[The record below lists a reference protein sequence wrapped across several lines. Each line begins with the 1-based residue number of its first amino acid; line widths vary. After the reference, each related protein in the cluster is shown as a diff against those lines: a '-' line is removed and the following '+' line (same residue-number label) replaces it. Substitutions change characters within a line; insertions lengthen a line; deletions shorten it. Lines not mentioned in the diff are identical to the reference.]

1 LIRKGICLILSELKI
16 FDIMFKNNN
25 SMGQAGAVDTNSIDR
40 IAEGSVLEGNITSTN
55 GIRIDGT
62 VKGSVNCDGKVVVG
76 IGGVV
81 EGEIICLSA
90 DIEGTL
96 KSSIEVKDILEL
108 KATSNLQGEIM
119 TGKLSIEPGAT
130 FTGSCKMGGVVKGI
144 SKEDKGSQ
152 ELVEKIA

>member
-1 LIRKGICLILSELKI
+1 LRQLKN
-16 FDIMFKNNN
+16 DDMFKNNN
-25 SMGQAGAVDTNSIDR
+25 GMGQSGTGVVDTNSIDR
-40 IAEGSVLEGNITSTN
+40 IAEGSVLQGNITSTN

-81 EGEIICLSA
+81 EGEIVCVSA

-108 KATSNLQGEIM
+108 KATSNLQGEII

-144 SKEDKGSQ
+144 SKEENSSSDVS
-152 ELVEKIA
+152 EKTA

>member
-1 LIRKGICLILSELKI
+1 
-16 FDIMFKNNN
+16 MFKNNN
-25 SMGQAGAVDTNSIDR
+25 SSSNSNNKHNMMNQAATSVVDTNSIDR
-40 IAEGSVLEGNITSTN
+40 IAEGSVLEGNIASIN

-62 VKGSVNCDGKVVVG
+62 VKGSVNCEGKVVVG
-76 IGGVV
+76 VGGVV
-81 EGEIICLSA
+81 EGEIVCLSA

-144 SKEDKGSQ
+144 SKEENRSK
-152 ELVEKIA
+152 EKKEKIA

>member
-1 LIRKGICLILSELKI
+1 
-16 FDIMFKNNN
+16 MFKNNN
-25 SMGQAGAVDTNSIDR
+25 SMGQAGTGVVDTNSIDR

-76 IGGVV
+76 VGGVV
-81 EGEIICLSA
+81 EGEIVCLSA

-144 SKEDKGSQ
+144 SKEESTKQDTA
-152 ELVEKIA
+152 EKIA

>member
-1 LIRKGICLILSELKI
+1 
-16 FDIMFKNNN
+16 MFKNNN
-25 SMGQAGAVDTNSIDR
+25 SMGQSGTGVVDTNSIDR

-76 IGGVV
+76 VGGIV
-81 EGEIICLSA
+81 EGEIVCASA

-108 KATSNLQGEIM
+108 KATSNLQGEIT

-130 FTGSCKMGGVVKGI
+130 FTGSCKMGGVVKGF
-144 SKEDKGSQ
+144 SKEEQTSKDAQ
-152 ELVEKIA
+152 EKIA

>member
-1 LIRKGICLILSELKI
+1 
-16 FDIMFKNNN
+16 MFKNNN
-25 SMGQAGAVDTNSIDR
+25 GMGQSGTGVVDTNSIDR
-40 IAEGSVLEGNITSTN
+40 IAEGSVLQGNITSTN

-81 EGEIICLSA
+81 EGEIVCVSA

-108 KATSNLQGEIM
+108 KATSNLQGEII

-144 SKEDKGSQ
+144 SKEENSSSDVS
-152 ELVEKIA
+152 EKTA

>member
-1 LIRKGICLILSELKI
+1 
-16 FDIMFKNNN
+16 MFKNNN
-25 SMGQAGAVDTNSIDR
+25 SSSNSNNNKHNMMNQAATSVVDTNSIDR
-40 IAEGSVLEGNITSTN
+40 IAEGSVLEGNIASIN

-62 VKGSVNCDGKVVVG
+62 VKGSVNCEGKVVVG
-76 IGGVV
+76 VGGVV
-81 EGEIICLSA
+81 EGEIVCLSA

-144 SKEDKGSQ
+144 SKEENRSK
-152 ELVEKIA
+152 EKKEKIA

>member
-1 LIRKGICLILSELKI
+1 
-16 FDIMFKNNN
+16 MFKNNN
-25 SMGQAGAVDTNSIDR
+25 NMGQAGTGAVDTNSIDR
-40 IAEGSVLEGNITSTN
+40 IAEGSVLEGNIASN
-55 GIRIDGT
+55 KGIRIDGT
-62 VKGSVNCDGKVVVG
+62 VKGSVNCEGKVVVG

-81 EGEIICLSA
+81 EGEIVCLSA

-108 KATSNLQGEIM
+108 KSTSNLQGEII

-144 SKEDKGSQ
+144 SKEDNSTS
-152 ELVEKIA
+152 ELKEKIA

>member
-1 LIRKGICLILSELKI
+1 
-16 FDIMFKNNN
+16 
-25 SMGQAGAVDTNSIDR
+25 MGQSGTGVVDTNSIDR
-40 IAEGSVLEGNITSTN
+40 IAEGSVLQGNITSTN

-81 EGEIICLSA
+81 EGEIVCVSA

-108 KATSNLQGEIM
+108 KATSNLQGEII

-144 SKEDKGSQ
+144 SKEENSSSDVS
-152 ELVEKIA
+152 EKTA

>member
-1 LIRKGICLILSELKI
+1 
-16 FDIMFKNNN
+16 MFKNNN
-25 SMGQAGAVDTNSIDR
+25 SMGQSGTGLVDTNSIDR
-40 IAEGSVLEGNITSTN
+40 IAEGSVLEGNINSTN

-62 VKGSVNCDGKVVVG
+62 VKGSVKCEGKVVVG
-76 IGGVV
+76 VGGIV

-108 KATSNLQGEIM
+108 KATSNLQGEIT

-130 FTGSCKMGGVVKGI
+130 FTGTCKMGGVVKGI
-144 SKEDKGSQ
+144 SKEESTSQ
-152 ELVEKIA
+152 IQQEKTA

>member
-1 LIRKGICLILSELKI
+1 
-16 FDIMFKNNN
+16 MFKNNN
-25 SMGQAGAVDTNSIDR
+25 MATSGSSAPVDTNSIDR
-40 IAEGSVLEGNITSTN
+40 IAEGSVLQGDLVSSK

-62 VKGSVNCDGKVVVG
+62 IKGSVKCEGKVVVG
-76 IGGVV
+76 RTGIV
-81 EGEIICLSA
+81 EGEIFCVSA

-108 KATSNLQGEIM
+108 KSSSNLHGEIT

-144 SKEDKGSQ
+144 SSEPQTEAEKQ
-152 ELVEKIA
+152 EKTA